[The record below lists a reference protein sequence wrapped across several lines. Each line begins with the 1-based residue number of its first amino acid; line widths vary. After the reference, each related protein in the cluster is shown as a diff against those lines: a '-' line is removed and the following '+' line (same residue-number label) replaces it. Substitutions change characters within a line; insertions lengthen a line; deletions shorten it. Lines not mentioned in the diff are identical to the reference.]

1 MSTWICRRVSEK
13 SRRCQPGSR
22 PEDFAWAMKALR
34 DVCGLPKNDSE
45 RSSLRWQKGNQQL
58 RGLTSWWRLRKKV
71 KPDVAVLERRRGRG
85 NTMEATDIRR
95 IMGTE
100 TKTVGIFRER

>member
-1 MSTWICRRVSEK
+1 M
-13 SRRCQPGSR
+13 
-22 PEDFAWAMKALR
+22 
-34 DVCGLPKNDSE
+34 
-45 RSSLRWQKGNQQL
+45 
-58 RGLTSWWRLRKKV
+58 

-100 TKTVGIFRER
+100 TKTVATGGLAALIAGGSKYIRAVDEMLTLTGLRLIYERNLDCSKKREA

>member
-1 MSTWICRRVSEK
+1 M
-13 SRRCQPGSR
+13 
-22 PEDFAWAMKALR
+22 
-34 DVCGLPKNDSE
+34 
-45 RSSLRWQKGNQQL
+45 
-58 RGLTSWWRLRKKV
+58 